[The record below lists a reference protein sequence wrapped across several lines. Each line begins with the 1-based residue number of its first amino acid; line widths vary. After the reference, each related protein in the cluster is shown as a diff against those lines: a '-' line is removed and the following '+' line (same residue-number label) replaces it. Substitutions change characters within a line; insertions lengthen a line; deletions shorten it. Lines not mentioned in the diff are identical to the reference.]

1 MFPDRLEGVT
11 DEYEAR
17 GMSPSTGRFQKG
29 NGFGKGRPKGRR
41 NVLTQMLLDHAAAAE
56 LQPFEVLYDIY
67 RDDTIPPDLRFKAAS
82 KYADLIYPKAAS
94 VEVKIEDDNTS
105 EEMVDNKIRDFL
117 FEHLGVDVLPPS
129 EEDEVQEAE

>member
-17 GMSPSTGRFQKG
+17 GMSPETGRFAKG

-41 NVLTQMLLDHAAAAE
+41 NVLTQMLLDHAASAE
-56 LQPFEVLYDIY
+56 MQPFEVLYDIY
-67 RDDTIPPDLRFKAAS
+67 QDESIPPDLRFKAAS

-94 VEVKIEDDNTS
+94 VEVKIEDENTS
-105 EEMVDNKIRDFL
+105 EEVVNNKIRDFMI
-117 FEHLGVDVLPPS
+117 EHLGIDILPP
-129 EEDEVQEAE
+129 EEDEIQDAE

>member
-1 MFPDRLEGVT
+1 
-11 DEYEAR
+11 
-17 GMSPSTGRFQKG
+17 

-67 RDDTIPPDLRFKAAS
+67 QDDTIPPDLRFKAAS

-94 VEVKIEDDNTS
+94 VEVRIEEENIS
-105 EEMVDNKIRDFL
+105 EEAVDNKIRDFL
-117 FEHLGVDVLPPS
+117 FEHLGMDVLPPS
-129 EEDEVQEAE
+129 DFNDSENQEAE